1 MIVHSQLTDESFNSF
16 IIILQFDSIECNE
29 SLFDIGEG
37 TSEESDSNLLQHISF
52 TFLKGMWFNMASQLN
67 IESIDLKVLEVQH
80 IVLFRHLHLDPLV
93 SVRFYQEILLIL
105 CIFLSDVSENLDKL
119 LRYSDCYIIQVNLYD
134 LEVDMPFAFSRQL
147 DQNVEQTRSL
157 PSTNLI
163 LLPTIDKIF
172 LRSKDDR
179 CHQLIWMVLIELHK
193 FEFKLEG
200 VAECP

>member
-1 MIVHSQLTDESFNSF
+1 MHSQLTDESFNSF

-80 IVLFRHLHLDPLV
+80 IVLFRHLHLYPLV

-172 LRSKDDR
+172 LRSKDYR

-193 FEFKLEG
+193 FEFELEG